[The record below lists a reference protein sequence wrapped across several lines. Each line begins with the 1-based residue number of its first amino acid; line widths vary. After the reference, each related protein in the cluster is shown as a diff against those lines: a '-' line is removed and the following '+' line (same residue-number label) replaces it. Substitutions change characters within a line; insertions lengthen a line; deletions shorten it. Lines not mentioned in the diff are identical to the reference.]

1 MKMWAGSGPS
11 VSDSAQNW
19 PCVLRVPCLGLV
31 DVGGSLLGLVSC
43 GRSGTSDVT
52 S

>member
-1 MKMWAGSGPS
+1 MEFA
-11 VSDSAQNW
+11 
-19 PCVLRVPCLGLV
+19 VPCLGRV
-31 DVGGSLLGLVSC
+31 DVAGPLVGLVSC